1 MNATISAETLTGT
14 QKVALVLMQMS
25 QERAAEVMK
34 HFSEEEAQEVAA
46 DLVRLRRVDAE
57 TAEAALDEFY
67 EVSLHGRWRPRGG
80 RDVAAGLLEASF
92 GEERAT
98 AVMDRL
104 ASSMAGRSFE
114 FLEDAEAGQILSL
127 LDGEHPQTIALVL
140 AHLGTATASAVL
152 SGLDEDVR
160 TDVAQA
166 IATMTTA
173 SPEAVAIVADSFK
186 LRIGASLTPKQPME
200 IVGGVQPLVDIINRA
215 DVTTE
220 KAVLDGLT
228 ERDPELAEEIR
239 ARMLTFAD
247 IVKFEARDVQI
258 ILRGIDT
265 ALLAHAMKGSPDVV
279 VETIRRNLSERNRQ
293 LLAEDLDN
301 LGPVRMSQVEEAR
314 AEVVRL
320 IRTLEAEGRITISRA
335 DEDDYVY

>member
-1 MNATISAETLTGT
+1 MSTAEKTALSGT

-34 HFSEEEAQEVAA
+34 HFSEDEAQDVAA
-46 DLVRLRRVDAE
+46 ELVRLRRVDAE
-57 TAEAALDEFY
+57 TAESALDEFY
-67 EVSLHGRWRPRGG
+67 DFTVSGQWRPRGG

-92 GEERAT
+92 GEERAS

-114 FLEDAEAGQILSL
+114 FLEDVEAGQVLSL

-140 AHLGTATASAVL
+140 AHLRTVTASAVL
-152 SGLDEDVR
+152 GGLDEEVR
-160 TDVAQA
+160 TDVAHA

-173 SPEAVAIVADSFK
+173 SPEAVAVVAEAFK
-186 LRIGASLTPKQPME
+186 ARIGASLTPKQPVE

-228 ERDPELAEEIR
+228 ARDPELAEEVR
-239 ARMLTFAD
+239 SRMLTFAD
-247 IVKFEARDVQI
+247 IVKFESRDVQI

-265 ALLAHAMKGSPDVV
+265 ALLARAMKGTPENVADV
-279 VETIRRNLSERNRQ
+279 IRRNLSERNRE
-293 LLAEDLDN
+293 LLNDDVSN
-301 LGPVRMSQVEEAR
+301 LGPIRMSQVEEAR

-320 IRTLEAEGRITISRA
+320 IRTLEADGQITIHRA

>member
-1 MNATISAETLTGT
+1 MSAAVSTALTGT
-14 QKVALVLMQMS
+14 QKAALVLMQMS

-34 HFSEEEAQEVAA
+34 HFTEEEAQEVAA
-46 DLVRLRRVDAE
+46 ELVRLRRVDAE
-57 TAEAALDEFY
+57 TAETALDEFY
-67 EVSLHGRWRPRGG
+67 DFTVSGRWRPRGG

-92 GEERAT
+92 GPERAT

-114 FLEDAEAGQILSL
+114 FLEDVEAGQVLSL

-140 AHLGTATASAVL
+140 AHLPTVTASAVL
-152 SGLDEDVR
+152 AGLDEDVR

-173 SPEAVAIVADSFK
+173 SPEAVAVVAEAFK
-186 LRIGASLTPKQPME
+186 ARIGASLTPKQPVE

-215 DVTTE
+215 DVATE
-220 KAVLDGLT
+220 KSVLDGLAA
-228 ERDPELAEEIR
+228 RDPELAEEIR
-239 ARMLTFAD
+239 SRMLTFAD
-247 IVKFEARDVQI
+247 IVKFESRDVQV
-258 ILRGIDT
+258 ILRGVDT
-265 ALLAHAMKGSPDVV
+265 AVLARAMKGMPENVLDV
-279 VETIRRNLSERNRQ
+279 IRRNISERNRE
-293 LLAEDLDN
+293 LLNDDLAN

-314 AEVVRL
+314 AEVVRH
-320 IRTLEAEGRITISRA
+320 IRTLEADGEITIHRA